1 LNPAGE
7 VTDRAS
13 LRTLHDRN
21 YLMAKLHNRSVLFLS
36 QLFFTGGLI
45 PLLLLPKL
53 ASARLVRQAIVH
65 GFGRL
70 LAPRYHQI
78 IEMYGSSYGEALAR
92 GLEEAGKLAE
102 GEIKS
107 ILDCGTGTGFAAR
120 QAASAF
126 PHATVTGVDFVPQML
141 EQARQNPEGKALGI
155 NYVRAD
161 ILHLPWGDGT
171 MDVVMAQNTA
181 PYLDEFA
188 RVCRPGGVVLFI
200 DSAARWTAPFARYA
214 ATKTGRFDVI
224 VAEPAGLGFFL
235 AARRAP

>member
-1 LNPAGE
+1 MEKPN
-7 VTDRAS
+7 
-13 LRTLHDRN
+13 
-21 YLMAKLHNRSVLFLS
+21 NRFVLFLS

-45 PLLLLPKL
+45 PLLVMPKL
-53 ASARLVRQAIVH
+53 ASARPVRQAIVH
-65 GFGRL
+65 SFGRL

-78 IEMYGSSYGEALAR
+78 IDMYGSTYGQALDS
-92 GLEEAGKLAE
+92 GLEEVRKLAE
-102 GEIKS
+102 GEIKN

-120 QAASAF
+120 RAAAKF
-126 PHATVTGVDFVPQML
+126 PQATVTGVDLVPQMI
-141 EQARQNPEGKALGI
+141 ERARQNPEGQALGI
-155 NYVRAD
+155 NYVSAD

-171 MDVVMAQNTA
+171 IDVVVAQNTA

-214 ATKTGRFDVI
+214 AKQTGRFDAI

-235 AARRAP
+235 AARRAR